1 VRTRRS
7 SLTVMAVAA
16 LLGLLLVVQFRAQS
30 AGTGLDNLS
39 AQELTVL
46 VANLNTRN
54 DELRTEVATLDQES
68 QTLSSGQANGATTL
82 GQLQLDLARVRGWAG
97 LTAVT
102 GPGIQITVSGPIA
115 GGAIEDLLNELR
127 NAGAEAMAIESVR
140 VVSGTVVFGPP
151 GAVLLGGRTLDDPF
165 EISAIGNSETL
176 VGSLTRAGGIVA
188 QLGATYPE
196 AQLTV
201 TPVDN
206 LLIPATNLPLV
217 PTHGHPKL

>member
-1 VRTRRS
+1 VRRRRN
-7 SLTVMAVAA
+7 SLTIAAVAA
-16 LLGLLLVVQFRAQS
+16 LLGLLLVIQFRAQS
-30 AGTGLDNLS
+30 VGTGLDNLS

-54 DELRTEVATLDQES
+54 DQLRTEIATLDQES
-68 QTLSSGQANGATTL
+68 QTLSTGQANGATAVD
-82 GQLQLDLARVRGWAG
+82 QLQLDLARVRGWAG

-102 GPGIQITVSGPIA
+102 GPGVRITISGPIA
-115 GGAIEDLLNELR
+115 GGAVEDLLNELR
-127 NAGAEAMAIESVR
+127 NAGAEAMAIEDVR

-151 GAVLLGGRTLDDPF
+151 GAILLGGRTLDDPF
-165 EISAIGNSETL
+165 EISAVGNSETL

-201 TPVDN
+201 TPVAN
-206 LLIPATNLPLV
+206 LLVPATTQSLV

>member
-1 VRTRRS
+1 MRTRRS

-16 LLGLLLVVQFRAQS
+16 LLGLLLVVQFRSQS

-102 GPGIQITVSGPIA
+102 GPGIRITVSGPIA

-127 NAGAEAMAIESVR
+127 NAGAEAMAIETVR

-151 GAVLLGGRTLDDPF
+151 GAVVLGDRTLDDPF

-206 LLIPATNLPLV
+206 VLIPATNLALV